1 MSLAGYLSEYSL
13 AEIFNFVQEG
23 NKTGLLSIEPDR
35 CLSRSL
41 DNSYYISFQTGRIM
55 SVSNGHGLEYRGL
68 LKMMEQRRWL
78 SPEQVTGLSINAH
91 KLGQPLG
98 TYLKSCNAID
108 SSQLRL
114 LFDAQVTASICKL
127 FGEIHH
133 GRFEFDPQAELVY
146 AEMTGL
152 SLTAQEIAL
161 LGLRMLKDW
170 SSLTTKLPA
179 PESALQRLAAQPP
192 DLRLDTQ
199 ESNVWKLALGE
210 MSIAS
215 IAAQLGL
222 EIDRV
227 QQIGF
232 RLSSIG
238 LVQEIANLRS
248 MAEIVGAAP
257 EHQPPIVDLLK
268 KSGSSTANTPVST
281 SFLSKLIGF
290 LNKKM

>member
-55 SVSNGHGLEYRGL
+55 SVSHGHGLEYRGL
-68 LKMMEQRRWL
+68 LKMMEQRQWL

-91 KLGQPLG
+91 KLGEPLG

-133 GRFEFDPQAELVY
+133 GRFKFDPQAPLTY
-146 AEMTGL
+146 PEMTGI
-152 SLTAQEIAL
+152 SLTAREVAL
-161 LGLRMLKDW
+161 LGLRMLRDW
-170 SSLTTKLPA
+170 TSLSAKFPT
-179 PESALQRLAAQPP
+179 PESALQRSSSTPP
-192 DLRLDTQ
+192 ALRLDTQ
-199 ESNVWKLALGE
+199 ESKVWSLALGE
-210 MSIAS
+210 LSIAQ
-215 IAAQLGL
+215 IAVQLELGV
-222 EIDRV
+222 DRV
-227 QQIGF
+227 QQVGF
-232 RLSSIG
+232 RLCEIG
-238 LVQEIANLRS
+238 LVREVLPASIAKKIDL
-248 MAEIVGAAP
+248 
-257 EHQPPIVDLLK
+257 PPPSADDGGNQTVPI
-268 KSGSSTANTPVST
+268 SA
-281 SFLSKLIGF
+281 SFLSRLMGF
-290 LNKKM
+290 LKQKS